1 MFQKK
6 SGFVHEIFTIRHK
19 KSILTKTFYGIIKKS
34 SQDPIK
40 KAERRPVLWT
50 VCIIMKDHNNQSTPF
65 SHMPAMLQEDMIN
78 TLYNRAKTM
87 MWSMVQYKE
96 LQMLY
101 SCALKEIQTKFEIL
115 DTEFKLKYNRNPIAS
130 ISTRLKRTESIVE
143 KLHRKNMPVT
153 LDHIE
158 KHINDM
164 AGIRVICSYIDDIY
178 LIADALL
185 RQDDVTLIERKDY
198 IENPKENG
206 YRSLHLIVEV
216 PVFLT
221 ETKKPMR
228 VEVQIR
234 TIAMDFW
241 ASLEHQMKYKQ
252 DIPDA
257 TWVMNELRDCA
268 AVIRETDERMLAIRR
283 HIEAA
288 TDVPTEE
295 EELLAR
301 MAKFDVPIQ

>member
-1 MFQKK
+1 MSHNTNFPAIPPEQLAQ
-6 SGFVHEIFTIRHK
+6 
-19 KSILTKTFYGIIKKS
+19 ILS
-34 SQDPIK
+34 N
-40 KAERRPVLWT
+40 
-50 VCIIMKDHNNQSTPF
+50 DHV
-65 SHMPAMLQEDMIN
+65 IN
-78 TLYNRAKTM
+78 AIYDRAKSM

-101 SCALKEIQTKFEIL
+101 SCALKEIQTKFEVL
-115 DTEFKLKYNRNPIAS
+115 DTEFKLEYNRNPIAS
-130 ISTRLKRTESIVE
+130 ITTRLKRTESIMD
-143 KLHRKNMPVT
+143 KLERKGLPFSLT
-153 LDHIE
+153 SIEEHI
-158 KHINDM
+158 HDV

-185 RQDDVTLIERKDY
+185 RQDDITLIARKDY
-198 IENPKENG
+198 IEHPKENG

-221 ETKKPMR
+221 NHKKPMK

-252 DIPDA
+252 EIPDEKA
-257 TWVMNELRDCA
+257 IMDELRDCA
-268 AVIRETDERMLAIRR
+268 DVIRETDERMLAIRR
-283 HIEAA
+283 RIEAA

-295 EELLAR
+295 DILFEKLAR
-301 MAKFDVPIQ
+301 FDIPIQ

>member
-1 MFQKK
+1 MSQNNSFPAIPADQLINMLRE
-6 SGFVHEIFTIRHK
+6 SPMMN
-19 KSILTKTFYGIIKKS
+19 ILY
-34 SQDPIK
+34 D
-40 KAERRPVLWT
+40 
-50 VCIIMKDHNNQSTPF
+50 
-65 SHMPAMLQEDMIN
+65 
-78 TLYNRAKTM
+78 RAKAM

-101 SCALKEIQTKFEIL
+101 SCALKEIQTKFEVL
-115 DTEFKLKYNRNPIAS
+115 DTEFKLEYNRNPISS
-130 ISTRLKRTESIVE
+130 ISTRLKRTESIMD
-143 KLHRKNMPVT
+143 KLERKGLPFT
-153 LDHIE
+153 LAAIEEHI
-158 KHINDM
+158 HDM

-185 RQDDVTLIERKDY
+185 RQDDINLIEKKDY
-198 IENPKENG
+198 IEFPKPNG

-221 ETKKPMR
+221 NHKKTMK

-252 DIPDA
+252 EIPDG
-257 TWVMNELRDCA
+257 NEIIAELQECA

-283 HIEAA
+283 RIEAA
-288 TDVPTEE
+288 ADTPTEE
-295 EELLAR
+295 EVLFDKLAR
-301 MAKFDVPIQ
+301 FDVPIT

>member
-1 MFQKK
+1 MKPVKLGFAVLSFAHFRAVIPSDKPKFQIPRKEPYMSQYQNFPALPPEQLSK
-6 SGFVHEIFTIRHK
+6 LLSNSGMMN
-19 KSILTKTFYGIIKKS
+19 
-34 SQDPIK
+34 
-40 KAERRPVLWT
+40 A
-50 VCIIMKDHNNQSTPF
+50 
-65 SHMPAMLQEDMIN
+65 
-78 TLYNRAKTM
+78 LYDRAKSM

-115 DTEFKLKYNRNPIAS
+115 DTEFKLEYNRDPIAS
-130 ISTRLKRTESIVE
+130 ISTRLKRTESVMD
-143 KLHRKNMPVT
+143 KLERKGLPFT
-153 LDHIE
+153 LAAIEEHI
-158 KHINDM
+158 HDM

-185 RQDDVTLIERKDY
+185 RQDDITLIAKKDY
-198 IENPKENG
+198 IEHPKDNG

-221 ETKKPMR
+221 NHKKPMK

-252 DIPDA
+252 EIPDERA
-257 TWVMNELRDCA
+257 IMDELRDCA

-283 HIEAA
+283 RIEAA
-288 TDVPTEE
+288 ADAPTEE
-295 EELLAR
+295 EVLFEKLAR
-301 MAKFDVPIQ
+301 FDIPIQ

>member
-1 MFQKK
+1 MSQNTNFPAIPPEQLEDLLRQ
-6 SGFVHEIFTIRHK
+6 SPIMNA
-19 KSILTKTFYGIIKKS
+19 FY
-34 SQDPIK
+34 D
-40 KAERRPVLWT
+40 
-50 VCIIMKDHNNQSTPF
+50 
-65 SHMPAMLQEDMIN
+65 
-78 TLYNRAKTM
+78 RAKTM

-115 DTEFKLKYNRNPIAS
+115 DTEFKLEYNRDPISS
-130 ISTRLKRTESIVE
+130 ISTRLKRTESVMD
-143 KLHRKNMPVT
+143 KLERKGLPFT
-153 LDHIE
+153 LESIE
-158 KHINDM
+158 KNIHDM

-185 RQDDVTLIERKDY
+185 RQDDITLIEKKDY
-198 IENPKENG
+198 IEHPKENG

-221 ETKKPMR
+221 NHKKPMK

-252 DIPDA
+252 EIPDEEA
-257 TWVMNELRDCA
+257 IMAELRDCA
-268 AVIRETDERMLAIRR
+268 AVIRETDERMLSIRR
-283 HIEAA
+283 RIEAA
-288 TDVPTEE
+288 ADVPTEE
-295 EELLAR
+295 EMLFDKLAR
-301 MAKFDVPIQ
+301 FDIPIT

>member
-1 MFQKK
+1 M
-6 SGFVHEIFTIRHK
+6 
-19 KSILTKTFYGIIKKS
+19 
-34 SQDPIK
+34 SQNTNFPAIPPEKLADLLRESPITN
-40 KAERRPVLWT
+40 A
-50 VCIIMKDHNNQSTPF
+50 
-65 SHMPAMLQEDMIN
+65 
-78 TLYNRAKTM
+78 LYDRAKTM

-115 DTEFKLKYNRNPIAS
+115 DTEFKLEHNRDPISS
-130 ISTRLKRTESIVE
+130 ISTRLKRTESVMH
-143 KLHRKNMPVT
+143 KLERKGLPFT
-153 LDHIE
+153 LASIE
-158 KHINDM
+158 ENIHDM

-185 RQDDVTLIERKDY
+185 RQDDITLIDRKDY
-198 IENPKENG
+198 IEHPKDNG

-221 ETKKPMR
+221 NHKRFMK

-252 DIPDA
+252 EIPDEEPIMA
-257 TWVMNELRDCA
+257 ELRDCA
-268 AVIRETDERMLAIRR
+268 AVICETDERMLAIRR
-283 HIEAA
+283 RIEAA
-288 TDVPTEE
+288 ADAPTEE
-295 EELLAR
+295 EVLFDKLAR
-301 MAKFDVPIQ
+301 FDMPIS

>member
-1 MFQKK
+1 
-6 SGFVHEIFTIRHK
+6 
-19 KSILTKTFYGIIKKS
+19 
-34 SQDPIK
+34 
-40 KAERRPVLWT
+40 
-50 VCIIMKDHNNQSTPF
+50 
-65 SHMPAMLQEDMIN
+65 MPAMLQEDMIN

-96 LQMLY
+96 LQMHY

-153 LDHIE
+153 LDNIE

-241 ASLEHQMKYKQ
+241 ASLEHRIRYKVDFQ
-252 DIPDA
+252 VPEDLNRDLFDA
-257 TWVMNELRDCA
+257 AQRIAEVDADMQR
-268 AVIRETDERMLAIRR
+268 IHERML
-283 HIEAA
+283 
-288 TDVPTEE
+288 
-295 EELLAR
+295 LLAR
-301 MAKFDVPIQ
+301 QNGVDTEPNE

>member
-1 MFQKK
+1 MNRPNRQNE
-6 SGFVHEIFTIRHK
+6 GFPG
-19 KSILTKTFYGIIKKS
+19 L
-34 SQDPIK
+34 P
-40 KAERRPVLWT
+40 AEYVNRL
-50 VCIIMKDHNNQSTPF
+50 MGS
-65 SHMPAMLQEDMIN
+65 DMMN
-78 TLYNRAKTM
+78 ALYDRAKTV

-101 SCALKEIQTKFEIL
+101 SCALKEVQTKFEVL

-130 ISTRLKRTESIVE
+130 ISTRLKRTESIME
-143 KLHRKNMPVT
+143 KLGRKGLPVN
-153 LDHIE
+153 LASIE
-158 KHINDM
+158 QNIHDV

-178 LIADALL
+178 MIADALL
-185 RQDDVTLIERKDY
+185 RQDDITLVERKDY
-198 IENPKENG
+198 IEHPKENG

-221 ETKKPMR
+221 DHKKPMK

-252 DIPDA
+252 EIPDA
-257 TWVMNELRDCA
+257 PWVMEELRDCA
-268 AVIRETDERMLAIRR
+268 KVIRETDERMLAIRR

-288 TDVPTEE
+288 ADIPSEE
-295 EELLAR
+295 DILFEK
-301 MAKFDVPIQ
+301 MAKMDMPIQ

>member
-1 MFQKK
+1 
-6 SGFVHEIFTIRHK
+6 
-19 KSILTKTFYGIIKKS
+19 
-34 SQDPIK
+34 
-40 KAERRPVLWT
+40 
-50 VCIIMKDHNNQSTPF
+50 
-65 SHMPAMLQEDMIN
+65 
-78 TLYNRAKTM
+78 
-87 MWSMVQYKE
+87 MVQYKE

-115 DTEFKLKYNRNPIAS
+115 DTEFKLEYNRNPIAS
-130 ISTRLKRTESIVE
+130 ISTRLKRTESVMGKLERKGLPFNLTTVE
-143 KLHRKNMPVT
+143 ENIH
-153 LDHIE
+153 
-158 KHINDM
+158 DM

-185 RQDDVTLIERKDY
+185 RQDDITLIQRKDY

-221 ETKKPMR
+221 NHKKQMK

-252 DIPDA
+252 AIPDEES
-257 TWVMNELRDCA
+257 VIRELRECA
-268 AVIRETDERMLAIRR
+268 DVIRETDERMLAIRR
-283 HIEAA
+283 RIEAA
-288 TDVPTEE
+288 ADAPSEEDV
-295 EELLAR
+295 LFDKLAR
-301 MAKFDVPIQ
+301 LDIPIP

>member
-1 MFQKK
+1 M
-6 SGFVHEIFTIRHK
+6 S
-19 KSILTKTFYGIIKKS
+19 
-34 SQDPIK
+34 
-40 KAERRPVLWT
+40 
-50 VCIIMKDHNNQSTPF
+50 QSTQF
-65 SHMPAMLQEDMIN
+65 PALPPEQLSRLLSNEAVMN
-78 TLYNRAKTM
+78 ALYDRAKNM

-101 SCALKEIQTKFEIL
+101 SCALKEIQTKFEVL
-115 DTEFKLKYNRNPIAS
+115 DTEFKLEYNRNPISS
-130 ISTRLKRTESIVE
+130 ITTRLKRTESVMD
-143 KLHRKNMPVT
+143 KLERKGLPFT
-153 LDHIE
+153 LSAIEEHI
-158 KHINDM
+158 HDM

-185 RQDDVTLIERKDY
+185 RQDDVTLIARKDY
-198 IENPKENG
+198 IEHPKANG

-221 ETKKPMR
+221 NHKRPMK

-252 DIPDA
+252 EIPDSDA
-257 TWVMNELRDCA
+257 VIAELRDCA

-283 HIEAA
+283 RIEAA
-288 TDVPTEE
+288 TDTPTEE
-295 EELLAR
+295 EVLLDKLSR
-301 MAKFDVPIQ
+301 FDIPIMR

>member
-1 MFQKK
+1 MN
-6 SGFVHEIFTIRHK
+6 EN
-19 KSILTKTFYGIIKKS
+19 
-34 SQDPIK
+34 
-40 KAERRPVLWT
+40 
-50 VCIIMKDHNNQSTPF
+50 HNHSTNF
-65 SHMPAMLQEDMIN
+65 LHMPALLQEDAIN
-78 TLYNRAKTM
+78 SLYDRAKTV

-96 LQMLY
+96 LQMYY
-101 SCALKEIQTKFEIL
+101 SCALKELQTKFDIL

-130 ISTRLKRTESIVE
+130 ISTRLKRTESIVD
-143 KLHRKNMPVT
+143 KLCRKGLPFT
-153 LDHIE
+153 LENVE
-158 KHINDM
+158 KHLNDV

-178 LIADALL
+178 LIAEALL

-198 IENPKENG
+198 IEHPKGNG

-221 ETKKPMR
+221 DEKKPMR
-228 VEVQIR
+228 AEVQIR

-241 ASLEHQMKYKQ
+241 ASLEHQMKYKR

-257 TWVMNELRDCA
+257 DWVMKELKDCA
-268 AVIRETDERMLAIRR
+268 AVIRETDERMLAVRR

-288 TDVPTEE
+288 ADVPTEE

-301 MAKFDVPIQ
+301 MAKFDMPIQ